1 MTTSKR
7 FDACLPC
14 AQTDLMPQSSERN
27 RYPIAA
33 KSFTEKVSATPVTPH
48 RHESCAMNLKELA
61 AKLGLSPTT
70 VSRALNGY
78 PEVNE
83 ATRERVIA
91 AARRHNY
98 RPNARA
104 IRLATGRALAVG
116 HVIPLNYRQEMM
128 NPIFA
133 DFITGSGEAYMR
145 NGYDMILS
153 IVPDEAEEQTYRELM
168 SRGTVDGVIVHAPQV
183 NDPRIRTL
191 REMGMPFVVHGR
203 STGAELDYNWVD
215 VNNRRAFQRAGDFL
229 LDLGHRH
236 IALVNGNE
244 TMDFAVRRR
253 AGLTDAFAARGMAPE
268 AGLMFS
274 NDQMNET
281 HGWRVAQEALDAGAT
296 AFLCASMLQGM
307 GVRRAVEGRGL
318 KMGRDVSVII
328 FDDDLSYLRNG
339 EDVPIFTAT
348 RSSVREAGKLAA
360 EMLLQ
365 VIGQPDLPPQHRLL
379 EAELILGQSTGP
391 VPA

>member
-1 MTTSKR
+1 
-7 FDACLPC
+7 
-14 AQTDLMPQSSERN
+14 
-27 RYPIAA
+27 
-33 KSFTEKVSATPVTPH
+33 
-48 RHESCAMNLKELA
+48 MNLKELA
-61 AKLGLSPTT
+61 SRLGLSPTT

-116 HVIPLNYRQEMM
+116 HVVPLDTRSEIM
-128 NPIFA
+128 NPIFS
-133 DFITGSGEAYMR
+133 DFIAGSGEVYSR
-145 NGYDMILS
+145 NGYDMLLS
-153 IVPDEAEEQTYRELM
+153 IVPDELEEATYRELM
-168 SRGTVDGVIVHAPQV
+168 SRGTVDGVIVHAPKT
-183 NDPRIRTL
+183 NDPRIGTL
-191 REMGMPFVVHGR
+191 KDLGLPFVVHGR
-203 STGAELDYNWVD
+203 STGSDVDYNWVD
-215 VNNRRAFQRAGDFL
+215 VNNRRAFQRATEFL
-229 LDLGHRH
+229 LDLGHRR
-236 IALVNGNE
+236 IALVNGLE

-253 AGLTDAFAARGMAPE
+253 TGYVDALQARGLEPE
-268 AGLMFS
+268 SRLMT
-274 NDQMNET
+274 NAEMTEVN
-281 HGWRVAQEALDAGAT
+281 GWKSAEAALSQPQPAT

-307 GVRRAVEGRGL
+307 GVRRSIEGRGL
-318 KMGRDVSVII
+318 KLGRDVSVII

-348 RSSVREAGKLAA
+348 RSSVKEAGRLAA

-365 VIGQPDLPPQHRLL
+365 VIARPDLPPQHRLL

-391 VPA
+391 APN